1 MPIYAFEDLVPVVH
15 PTAFVHPTAILI
27 GDVIVG
33 PGVYVG
39 PSASLRGDFGRIILE
54 EGSNIQDNCTMHG
67 FQNTDTI
74 VEADGHIGHGAILHS
89 ARICRG
95 AMVGM
100 NSVVMDGAVI
110 GPESIVA
117 AQCFVKAGSQFGP
130 RSLVA
135 GVPGKLVRQ
144 VTDTE
149 FAWKMKGT
157 GQYKDLAQRCR
168 VGLREVVPLSAPEP
182 DRPTV
187 QWEELK
193 PLYQSKGDPSP

>member
-1 MPIYAFEDLVPVVH
+1 MPVYAFEDLVPVVH

-39 PSASLRGDFGRIILE
+39 PSASLRGDFGRLILE

-67 FQNTDTI
+67 FQGTETV
-74 VEADGHIGHGAILHS
+74 VEVDGHIGHGAVLHS
-89 ARICRG
+89 ARVGRG
-95 AMVGM
+95 ALVGI

-117 AQCFVKAGSQFGP
+117 AQCFVKAGSSFAP
-130 RSLVA
+130 RSLIA
-135 GVPGKLVRQ
+135 GVPGKVLRE
-144 VTDTE
+144 VTDAE
-149 FAWKMKGT
+149 FAWKMAT
-157 GQYKDLAQRCR
+157 TRQYQELAQRCR
-168 VGLREVVPLSAPEP
+168 TGLRPVESLDKPEP

-187 QWEELK
+187 RWKDVK
-193 PLYQSKGDPSP
+193 PLYQTKR

>member
-1 MPIYAFEDLVPVVH
+1 MPVYAFEDLVPVVH

-67 FQNTDTI
+67 FQGTDTI
-74 VEADGHIGHGAILHS
+74 VEVDGHIGHGAILHS
-89 ARICRG
+89 ARIGQG
-95 AMVGM
+95 ALVGM

-117 AQCFVKAGSQFGP
+117 AQCFVKAGSRFGP
-130 RSLVA
+130 RSLIA
-135 GVPGKLVRQ
+135 GVPGKLMRE
-144 VTDTE
+144 VTDAE
-149 FAWKMKGT
+149 FAWKMEGT
-157 GQYKDLAQRCR
+157 RQYQELAQRCR
-168 VGLREVVPLSAPEP
+168 TGLRETTPLTEPEP

-187 QWEELK
+187 QWADLK
-193 PLYQSKGDPSP
+193 PLYQTKG